1 MATRIEEEEVVEK
14 RKMAGSER
22 ERRMR
27 LVMKEVTRRGRK
39 EVATER
45 SADGSFTGR
54 PKKPWKT
61 LWVMEARANKEKK
74 TTKRKKRRKGM
85 GRDKERE
92 VVRVRVRVWGW
103 GRVWRRRMWTWEEC

>member
-61 LWVMEARANKEKK
+61 LWVMEARANKEKN
-74 TTKRKKRRKGM
+74 TTKRRKKSRGNEN
-85 GRDKERE
+85 GNGSSGGG
-92 VVRVRVRVWGW
+92 VSVRVRVRGWGW
-103 GRVWRRRMWTWEEC
+103 VWRRRMWM

>member
-1 MATRIEEEEVVEK
+1 MARRIGGEEAVEK
-14 RKMAGSER
+14 RKMVGRER
-22 ERRMR
+22 ERRR
-27 LVMKEVTRRGRK
+27 RWVRTEVARRGRK
-39 EVATER
+39 EVRMER
-45 SADGSFTGR
+45 SAGRSFTGR

-92 VVRVRVRVWGW
+92 VVRVRVWGW